1 MKVVIYCRTSK
12 IDQNPENQK
21 IELERYCQAMGY
33 DFITFEEQE
42 STRKTRPIKNQIFQD
57 AVIKKYDL
65 ILVWK
70 LDRWARS
77 LQELINDF
85 NVMKANK
92 VQFQS
97 LKDNIKLDD
106 NPSNMLFIHILGA
119 FSEFERAIIRERTLS
134 GLARARL
141 QGRIG
146 GRPRKKTPIEK
157 PHIITQENNI
167 TEKRTFSHEQQA

>member
-1 MKVVIYCRTSK
+1 MKVAIYCRVSK
-12 IDQNPENQK
+12 IDMNPENQK
-21 IELERYCQAMGY
+21 LELEKYCQAMG
-33 DFITFEEQE
+33 FEFTTFEELE
-42 STRKTRPIKNQIFQD
+42 SSRKTRPIKNQLFQD
-57 AVIKKYDL
+57 AIIKKYDL

-85 NVMKANK
+85 NVLKANK

-134 GLARARL
+134 GLARARS

-146 GRPRKKTPIEK
+146 GRPRKKTPLVKSPIS
-157 PHIITQENNI
+157 TQENTSN
-167 TEKRTFSHEQQA
+167 EKRPLFPQ

>member
-1 MKVVIYCRTSK
+1 MKVAIYCRVSK
-12 IDQNPENQK
+12 IDMNPENQ
-21 IELERYCQAMGY
+21 ILDLERYAQAMGY
-33 DFITFEEQE
+33 EYSIFEELE
-42 STRKTRPIKNQIFQD
+42 SSRKTRPIKNQIIQD
-57 AVIKKYDL
+57 AILKKFDL

-85 NVMKANK
+85 NIMKSNK

-119 FSEFERAIIRERTLS
+119 FSEFERSIIRERTLA
-134 GLARARL
+134 GLARARS

-146 GRPRKKTPIEK
+146 GRPRKKPPVLNKGTQSS
-157 PHIITQENNI
+157 ITYQPSK
-167 TEKRTFSHEQQA
+167 TDV